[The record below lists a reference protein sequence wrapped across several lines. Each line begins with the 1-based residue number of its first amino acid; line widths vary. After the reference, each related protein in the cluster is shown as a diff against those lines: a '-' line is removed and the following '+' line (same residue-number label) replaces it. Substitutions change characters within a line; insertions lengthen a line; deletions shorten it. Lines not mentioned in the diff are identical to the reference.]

1 VFLAYQEFGL
11 ITNTVEDIKNPETNL
26 PRAIYLS
33 IILVVI
39 IYVSVS
45 LAVIGNLSTFEMK
58 SQKTMLLQLQHSLF

>member
-1 VFLAYQEFGL
+1 MFLAYQEFGL